1 MVSAEGINSQ
11 DGTAESL
18 QYIPVLFEVVCAEGI
33 NSAGDSQCLRA
44 PTNTPC
50 FLHPSNQD
58 VDSFGRMWML
68 GSRLIFSAKRKLQFF
83 EPGCSSESLSSGEA
97 IEK

>member
-1 MVSAEGINSQ
+1 M
-11 DGTAESL
+11 TAEESSRMK
-18 QYIPVLFEVVCAEGI
+18 QV
-33 NSAGDSQCLRA
+33 SSK
-44 PTNTPC
+44 
-50 FLHPSNQD
+50 QD

-68 GSRLIFSAKRKLQFF
+68 CSRLMSSAKQKLKFF